1 MVAVTDGVNVGS
13 FDFMFTRIQ
22 LLLLRGESIVSF
34 TDDSLLGKCIEKV
47 FGTLMDTVV
56 AKSMNPSF
64 RTGDWVPEWSDSE
77 GLYSYV
83 KKFLYFDPQ
92 ILACYKGLTE
102 EQEVAFRILLSAFLI
117 STKEVLPDSQRS
129 EFFRQIVVPVL
140 VVSTLDKPI
149 AETDTGLVDF
159 GVLGLIM
166 KFMLNSS
173 PLTSVKRADFDCAY
187 HALIQALKFNRMA

>member
-22 LLLLRGESIVSF
+22 LLLLRGESIDSF
-34 TDDSLLGKCIEKV
+34 TDDSLLGKCIEMV
-47 FGTLMDTVV
+47 FGALMDTVV
-56 AKSMNPSF
+56 AKSMNQNF
-64 RTGDWVPEWSDSE
+64 RTGDWVPNWSDCL

-83 KKFLYFDPQ
+83 NQFLYFDPQ
-92 ILACYKGLTE
+92 SLACYKGLTK
-102 EQEVAFRILLSAFLI
+102 EQEVAFRILFSAFLI
-117 STKEVLPDSQRS
+117 STKKVLPDSRTS

-159 GVLGLIM
+159 KIFRLIM

-187 HALIQALKFNRMA
+187 DALVQVLNLNRMA